1 MKLLREVNSYKKVAT
16 FCKVNKVKQVCLNL
30 WHISLIFMLKVHKV

>member
-1 MKLLREVNSYKKVAT
+1 MKLLREVNPYKKVAT
-16 FCKVNKVKQVCLNL
+16 FCKVKQLCLHL